1 MTDMISS
8 EENCLTDV
16 PCSSLAAVHMMS
28 LLKVQVNDV
37 IHTTT
42 KPPRDKDC
50 YKKMNYDYKEK
61 KQPVGN
67 AEVHFIPRINK
78 RI

>member
-1 MTDMISS
+1 MLENALNSS
-8 EENCLTDV
+8 EENSLSDV

-42 KPPRDKDC
+42 KPPRDKLLIQESELPLQREITGC
-50 YKKMNYDYKEK
+50 WEC
-61 KQPVGN
+61 
-67 AEVHFIPRINK
+67 
-78 RI
+78 

>member
-1 MTDMISS
+1 MIGMISS
-8 EENCLTDV
+8 EENCLSDV

-42 KPPRDKDC
+42 KPPRDK
-50 YKKMNYDYKEK
+50 
-61 KQPVGN
+61 
-67 AEVHFIPRINK
+67 RLL
-78 RI
+78 